1 MLYHAMEGLVRPA
14 LSQSPSSQS
23 EVEALLRPPSLRTG
37 TMRVPPDGRECYVP
51 AECV

>member
-37 TMRVPPDGRECYVP
+37 TMRVPPDGRECYAP